1 MIPLVL
7 QEAAVG
13 VMLGCLLS
21 WPFWVMHALGC
32 IIDNQRGAT
41 LSSSIDPAN
50 GIDTSEMANFLN
62 MFAAVVY
69 LQNGGLV
76 TMVDVLNKSYQL
88 CDPMNECTPSLP
100 PLLTFINQVAQ
111 NALVLAS
118 PVVLVLLL
126 SEVFLG
132 LLSRFAPQMNA
143 FAISLTVKS
152 GIAVLIM
159 LLYFSPVL
167 PDNVLRLSFQATG
180 LSSWFY
186 ERGRRMSSN
195 KTEKPTKKRLE
206 DSAKKGQSFKS
217 KDLIIACLTLGGI
230 AYLVSYGSF
239 NEFMGIIKIIIADNF
254 DQSMADYSL
263 AVFGI
268 GLKYLIPFM
277 LLCLVCSA
285 LPALLQAGFV
295 LATEALK
302 PNLSAL
308 NPVEGAKK
316 LFSMRTV
323 KDTVKTLLYLSSFVV
338 AAIICWKKYKVEIFS
353 QLNGNVVDIA
363 VIWRELL
370 LALVLTCLACALIVL
385 LLDAIAE
392 YFLTMKDMKM
402 DKEEVKREMKEQE
415 GNPEVKSKRREVHME
430 ILSEQVKSDIENS
443 RLIVANPT
451 HITIGIYFK
460 PELMPIPMISV
471 YETNQRA
478 LAVRAYAEKVG
489 VPVIV
494 DIKLAR
500 SLFKTHRRYDL
511 VSLEEIDEV
520 LRLLVWLEEVENA
533 GKDVIQPQ
541 ENEVRH

>member
-1 MIPLVL
+1 
-7 QEAAVG
+7 
-13 VMLGCLLS
+13 
-21 WPFWVMHALGC
+21 
-32 IIDNQRGAT
+32 
-41 LSSSIDPAN
+41 
-50 GIDTSEMANFLN
+50 
-62 MFAAVVY
+62 
-69 LQNGGLV
+69 
-76 TMVDVLNKSYQL
+76 
-88 CDPMNECTPSLP
+88 
-100 PLLTFINQVAQ
+100 
-111 NALVLAS
+111 
-118 PVVLVLLL
+118 
-126 SEVFLG
+126 
-132 LLSRFAPQMNA
+132 
-143 FAISLTVKS
+143 
-152 GIAVLIM
+152 
-159 LLYFSPVL
+159 
-167 PDNVLRLSFQATG
+167 
-180 LSSWFY
+180 
-186 ERGRRMSSN
+186 MSSN

-353 QLNGNVVDIA
+353 QLNGNIVGIA

-460 PELMPIPMISV
+460 PKLMPIPMISV